1 MLWFFCFFGCYGSLC
16 LQVEKLLELM
26 DPCNTGDI
34 SFIMF
39 CRGVETF
46 LLGE

>member
-1 MLWFFCFFGCYGSLC
+1 MSNFGIHGGVGVGV
-16 LQVEKLLELM
+16 QVEKLLELM

-46 LLGE
+46 LMGELM